1 MVTKNKFQLYL
12 VSRQFGMPD
21 PWIWNFTNCLGY
33 KTKVKMLVI
42 DLELYELS
50 WIQNRLVS
58 LIWNFTNYLGYKTMR
73 KKM

>member
-12 VSRQFGMPD
+12 VSRQFGMPG

-50 WIQNRLVS
+50 WIQNYEEKDVENLADLELCKLSWV
-58 LIWNFTNYLGYKTMR
+58 
-73 KKM
+73 